1 MTLTTALA
9 GIKVGWGITKRVK
22 SWHVPT
28 RVKSWWQKRK
38 DRKQAKRAVEAVRG
52 GE

>member
-1 MTLTTALA
+1 MTLTTAWA
-9 GIKVGWGITKRVK
+9 GIKVGWGIARRVK

-38 DRKQAKRAVEAVRG
+38 ARKAAKRAVKAVRG
-52 GE
+52 D